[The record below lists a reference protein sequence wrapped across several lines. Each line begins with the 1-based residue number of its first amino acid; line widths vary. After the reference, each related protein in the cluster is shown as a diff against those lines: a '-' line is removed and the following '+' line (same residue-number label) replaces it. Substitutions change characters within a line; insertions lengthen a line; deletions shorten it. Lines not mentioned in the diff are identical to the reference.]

1 MVFLHW
7 PGIVD
12 VLSFLLFFFFLSP
25 AESSR
30 PYKNSAAVVSKQS
43 ARWQVSKE
51 LYQTESN
58 YVGILNTVLQV
69 QLPPSICLALWNKL
83 FSNDTVKCGTK
94 VPFSLLSQKAQG
106 YCLYLD
112 WRWKPR
118 SSFAYL
124 FHFVDMQ
131 VQVFL
136 CRSAYVSS
144 GSRLVLIEVQTTNLL
159 QYHSSLFVELWWK
172 RRAFCMHKLLIAYFL
187 FQKIHF

>member
-7 PGIVD
+7 PDIVD
-12 VLSFLLFFFFLSP
+12 DSVFSLIPPFFFFLSP

-30 PYKNSAAVVSKQS
+30 PSKNSAAVVSKQS

-69 QLPPSICLALWNKL
+69 QLPPSICLALWNKW
-83 FSNDTVKCGTK
+83 FNNDTVKSATK

-106 YCLYLD
+106 CCLYLD
-112 WRWKPR
+112 WRWKLR

-124 FHFVDMQ
+124 FLFVDTQ

-136 CRSAYVSS
+136 CRSACVSS
-144 GSRLVLIEVQTTNLL
+144 GSRLVL
-159 QYHSSLFVELWWK
+159 VELE
-172 RRAFCMHKLLIAYFL
+172 
-187 FQKIHF
+187 

>member
-1 MVFLHW
+1 M
-7 PGIVD
+7 
-12 VLSFLLFFFFLSP
+12 
-25 AESSR
+25 
-30 PYKNSAAVVSKQS
+30 SKQS

-83 FSNDTVKCGTK
+83 FSNDTVKSATK
-94 VPFSLLSQKAQG
+94 VPFSLLSQKAPG

-144 GSRLVLIEVQTTNLL
+144 GSRLVLMEVWTTNLL

-172 RRAFCMHKLLIAYFL
+172 GRAFTFCMHKLLITYFL
-187 FQKIHF
+187 LQKIYSNLAVF